1 MDKLARKFHNELIDK
16 MRAAKTEC
24 LYNPTR
30 FNQMISE
37 IGGVE
42 TAKKLIDKAM
52 HKGDCSDGFRT
63 LYMLNR
69 LDLTMK
75 DSVCKEEYQTLF
87 SKEQIEYCRYLLNS

>member
-1 MDKLARKFHNELIDK
+1 MDRLAFRFHNELIEK
-16 MRAAKTEC
+16 MHIAKKEC
-24 LYNPTR
+24 HYNPTR

-52 HKGDCSDGFRT
+52 RKGDSSDGFRT
-63 LYMLNR
+63 LYILNR
-69 LDLTMK
+69 LDLTME

-87 SKEQIEYCRYLLNS
+87 SKELIEYCRHLLNG